1 MGFRSTL
8 LLVFLLPACTA
19 AQTPH
24 VRIDFRAQS
33 DSFAAAVQAY
43 QEIWAAEGE
52 RVVDAMERISDLRFV
67 TPEWADTAIVA
78 VVMERASNSG
88 YRERP
93 MTLRA
98 SYPPDT
104 KRATLVHE
112 LGHRLQ
118 SHLFRADEDEH
129 EFLFLWV
136 YDVWVDLWG
145 QEFAD
150 EQVVVEKR
158 RGERYVRAWDAAFV
172 GSREE
177 RAARW
182 AGIRDQRIRRRSD
195 SRFQPN
201 LPSL

>member
-1 MGFRSTL
+1 MGFRFVL
-8 LLVFLLPACTA
+8 LLVFLLPTCAV
-19 AQTPH
+19 AQTPQ
-24 VRIDFRAQS
+24 VLINFRAQS

-43 QEIWAAEGE
+43 QELWAVEGE
-52 RVVDAMERISDLRFV
+52 RIVGAMERVSGLRFV
-67 TPEWADTAIVA
+67 TPEWADTTIGA
-78 VVMERASNSG
+78 VVMERASSSG

-118 SHLFRADEDEH
+118 SGLFRANEEH

-145 QEFAD
+145 RAFAD

-158 RGERYVRAWDAAFV
+158 RGERYVSAWDAALA

-182 AGIRDQRIRRRSD
+182 AAIRHERMR
-195 SRFQPN
+195 
-201 LPSL
+201 